1 MAKMSTVITPPP
13 NDDLPQKGFDPK
25 VTRQLIA
32 FMKPYQGQIY
42 FALFLMA
49 LNSIAAVAGPY
60 LVKMALDDG
69 IRAGSQV
76 TLRLAVIL
84 YLAAAFVQWSAI
96 YFRVYLMARV
106 GQSIIYDL
114 RSQLFTHLQELSLS
128 FFNHYSVG
136 RITVRVINDVNMIRE
151 FITWALLA
159 IARDLFTLIG
169 IIIVMLSM
177 NLRLSL
183 ATLSVL
189 PIMIILTVIFR
200 RRSSENYR
208 KTREA
213 ISWVNSVLAENINAV
228 RVVQSFSRQA
238 YNFNFFRNEVNLNNL
253 QTNLKAVKLTSLFFP
268 AVDFLGS
275 LAMGLVVAIG
285 GSAIIGERVTP
296 GVLIAFTLY
305 INRFFDPIRDLSQ
318 RFDTFQSTMAS
329 GERIIALLNAPVEVQ
344 DTPDASQLPAIQGE
358 IEFDHVSF
366 HYSDDPTPVLVDI
379 NLLIRPGQTVAL
391 VGKTGAGKTTLIKLI
406 ARFHDPTS
414 GDLRVDGF
422 NVRSITQDSV
432 RSQMGIVLQDPFLFS
447 GTVRENIRFGSL
459 DATDEEV
466 EAAARAVG
474 ADEFIRNLRLGYE
487 TPVEE
492 GGVILSQGQRQLIS
506 FARALLADPRILILD
521 EATSSVDTQTERVI
535 QQALARL
542 LKGRTSIVI
551 AHRLSTVINAD
562 LILVIQDGHVIEQ
575 GTHAELLV
583 KRGTY
588 FNLYSM
594 RFEDQ

>member
-1 MAKMSTVITPPP
+1 MTVITPPP
-13 NDDLPQKGFDPK
+13 SDDLPQKGFDPQ
-25 VTRQLIA
+25 VTRQLFT
-32 FMKPYQGQIY
+32 FMKPYQGQII

-49 LNSIAAVAGPY
+49 VTSMASVAGPY

-69 IRAGSQV
+69 IRAGSLP
-76 TLRLAVIL
+76 TLRLAVLL
-84 YLAAAFVQWSAI
+84 YLAAAILQWSAI

-136 RITVRVINDVNMIRE
+136 RIIVRVINDVNMIRE
-151 FITWALLA
+151 FITWAMLA

-177 NLRLSL
+177 NLQLSL
-183 ATLSVL
+183 ATFSVL
-189 PIMIILTVIFR
+189 PLMVLITVLFR
-200 RRSSENYR
+200 KRSRENYR
-208 KTREA
+208 KTRAA

-228 RVVQSFSRQA
+228 RVVQSFSRQT
-238 YNFNFFRNEVNLNNL
+238 YNFNFFQNEVNLNNL
-253 QTNLKAVKLTSLFFP
+253 QTNLKAVKLASLFFP
-268 AVDFLGS
+268 AIDFLGS
-275 LAMGLVVAIG
+275 LAMALVIAIG
-285 GSAIIGERVTP
+285 GSAILGDPVTP

-344 DTPDASQLPAIQGE
+344 DAPDASQLPDIQGK
-358 IEFDHVSF
+358 IHFDHVSF
-366 HYSDDPTPVLVDI
+366 HYSDDPTPVLEDI
-379 NLLIRPGQTVAL
+379 NLVIKSGQTVAL
-391 VGKTGAGKTTLIKLI
+391 VGKTGAGKTTLIKLV
-406 ARFHDPTS
+406 ARFHDPTT
-414 GDLRVDGF
+414 GTLRVDGYDLRTV
-422 NVRSITQDSV
+422 NQDSL

-447 GTVRENIRFGSL
+447 GTVRENIRFGRLEAS
-459 DATDEEV
+459 DTEV
-466 EAAARAVG
+466 EAAAEAVG
-474 ADEFIRNLRLGYE
+474 ADDFIRNLRLGYD

-535 QQALARL
+535 QQALSRL
-542 LKGRTSIVI
+542 LKDRTSIVI

-575 GTHAELLV
+575 GTHNELLA
-583 KRGTY
+583 RHGTY